1 MQVRLVVSRRQANH
15 KVIVLK
21 PETLIGRS
29 AECNLRIAS
38 KEISRKHC
46 RILITDDTVSVRDLG
61 SANGTFVNGYRLDAD
76 TDYTV
81 APDSELTVGGV
92 EFKVQFTPPPD
103 SASNKDQTA
112 AESSKSSQKQKK
124 PKTVAEIP
132 DETVAEEPVVQVEE
146 DWDSDVSADEPT
158 LAAVTEPEADSD
170 ASIPID
176 DDFDDDADELELSD
190 SVGESS
196 SDSDEFL
203 ADIEGPGTVAETAVE
218 DEIDVTEEDDEFTQ
232 FADDEEEAR
241 LADEDNTDADDE
253 EGEVTEDDITNFLTG
268 TDSNTEDSDESLG
281 DFLKSID

>member
-92 EFKVQFTPPPD
+92 EFKVQFTPPS
-103 SASNKDQTA
+103 SAPANEDQTA
-112 AESSKSSQKQKK
+112 AEPPKSSKKHKK

-146 DWDSDVSADEPT
+146 DWDSDSSEEEPT
-158 LAAVTEPEADSD
+158 LAAVGPETDSD

-176 DDFDDDADELELSD
+176 DEFDDDAAELETSADVAESD
-190 SVGESS
+190 A
-196 SDSDEFL
+196 DSDEFL
-203 ADIEGPGTVAETAVE
+203 ADIDEPLTVAETAVE
-218 DEIDVTEEDDEFTQ
+218 DDIDGTEEDDEFTQ

-241 LADEDNTDADDE
+241 LTQEDNTNADDE
-253 EGEVTEDDITNFLTG
+253 ESEVTEDDITNFLTG
-268 TDSNTEDSDESLG
+268 MDSETEDSDESLG